1 MVARDQ
7 SRPTVAFLVKNG
19 IGFGH
24 IRRCLLVAE
33 ELRRLDGSLEV
44 LMLGQASSLA
54 AYHNSTIPIVNLPLL
69 HRLPSNAMERAHTL
83 LLDHVLARVQ
93 PDVVIED
100 TYPDPHY
107 LGLPSLRECR
117 RLLLLRRLDG
127 VAFDRLRAEGQF
139 APYDRILISESF
151 DHFHEE
157 WHSPSS
163 VLAVALSDR
172 FDFVGPIYGCA
183 SQAELRS
190 CEARYGQDGSP
201 LVVVSAGAG
210 GDHFNDAYCERL
222 FQTMATVAARCH
234 AQRIPARFVFVLG
247 PYYQGRVPQVAPNT
261 LLVPFEPLLPA
272 LLRLA
277 EVIVARPG
285 HNVVHEALCGT
296 GRVILMPGISWME
309 SQPGFAGRLAG
320 QHGIFVGDVDNADAA
335 FALTVRGL
343 QAAPRDPSPSASG
356 QRRAAEAILSEL
368 CLAQRSPR
376 GLGHRAFVLV
386 TGLGSSARV
395 AAAATLLAHA
405 PHLAGHEIASLRA
418 LAEHPSGG
426 SARAVY
432 VDLALD
438 ASTRPDQLKDRGVQ
452 VLLFADRHTGAFAV
466 MQWLACHKPLRH
478 GLLPIELYQFSA
490 QPGNFDALAR
500 RVERLVSASPLPG
513 LVVDLQALEEETLA
527 IYAGQIAEWVV
538 ARGVRLVSVW
548 EFAAYHASNLLL

>member
-1 MVARDQ
+1 M
-7 SRPTVAFLVKNG
+7 AFLVKNG

-33 ELRRLDGSLEV
+33 ELRQLDGSIEV
-44 LMLGQASSLA
+44 LMVGQASSLA
-54 AYHNSTIPIVNLPLL
+54 AYHNSTIPILNLPLL

-107 LGLPSLRECR
+107 RGLPSLRECR

-139 APYDRILISESF
+139 APYDRILISERLER
-151 DHFHEE
+151 FHEE

-172 FDFVGPIYGCA
+172 FEFVGAIYGCA

-222 FQTMATVAARCH
+222 FQTMAAVAERCH
-234 AQRIPARFVFVLG
+234 TQRIPARFVLVLG
-247 PYYQGRVPQVAPNT
+247 PYYQGRVPQAAPNT
-261 LLVPFEPLLPA
+261 LLVRFEPLLPA

-277 EVIVARPG
+277 KVTVARPG
-285 HNVVHEALCGT
+285 HNIVHEALCGE
-296 GRVILMPGISWME
+296 GSVILMPGISWME
-309 SQPGFAGRLAG
+309 SQPALADRLAG
-320 QHGIFVGDVDNADAA
+320 QHGLFVGDVDNTDTA

-343 QAAPRDPSPSASG
+343 QAPPRKSGSSAGG
-356 QRRAAEAILSEL
+356 QRRAAEAILSEVR
-368 CLAQRSPR
+368 LAQRSPQ
-376 GLGHRAFVLV
+376 GLEHRAFVLV

-395 AAAATLLAHA
+395 AAAAALLAYA
-405 PHLAGHEIASLRA
+405 PHLAGPEIASLRA

-432 VDLALD
+432 VDLELD
-438 ASTRPDQLKDRGVQ
+438 ARIRPDQLKDRGVQ
-452 VLLFADRHTGAFAV
+452 VLLFADRHAEAFAV
-466 MQWLACHKPLRH
+466 TQWLACYEPPRQ
-478 GLLPIELYQFSA
+478 GLLPIELYHFA
-490 QPGNFDALAR
+490 ARPGNFDAFAR
-500 RVERLVSASPLPG
+500 RVERLVSVSPLPG
-513 LVVDLQALEEETLA
+513 LIVDLQALEEEALA
-527 IYAGQIAEWVV
+527 AYAGQIAEWVV
-538 ARGVRLVSVW
+538 TRGVRLVSIW
-548 EFAAYHASNLLL
+548 ELAAYHASSSLL